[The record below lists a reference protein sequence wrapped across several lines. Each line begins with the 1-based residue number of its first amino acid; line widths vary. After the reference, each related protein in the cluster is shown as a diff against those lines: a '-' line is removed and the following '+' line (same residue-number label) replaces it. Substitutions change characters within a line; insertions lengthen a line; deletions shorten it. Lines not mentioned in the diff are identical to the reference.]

1 MIFLTKSMMDA
12 EFRRLQTLARSVP
25 EPTDYYRGVCPSGL
39 EAPRNVLLFARL
51 DSALLHSQEHFAFQH
66 SRFVLMACIAAT
78 GSVAVDG
85 RWHRLSAGQALLIFP
100 YEVHTFAEIE
110 EAPMC
115 WLFLTFELTE
125 KTPLERLRQ
134 TVTRLSSHGLG
145 WLRQVLDFWQ
155 KKQSDRRPVTLLT
168 GLILDDLL
176 THLPRG
182 SRKSGHPVFEPAPQ
196 LLSRIHAIAEQEN
209 PACRIKDLALR
220 LGISEP
226 HLRAQ
231 FRELTNESLGSY
243 LRKLRMT
250 RAAALL
256 SSSSLSVGE
265 IAGRCG
271 FDSLYSFSRGFRQAF
286 GLPPTTYRQQH
297 GPRIAGAATGHR
309 GGTRGHG
316 QKSVQKPR

>member
-1 MIFLTKSMMDA
+1 MIFLTKSMVNPD
-12 EFRRLQTLARSVP
+12 FQRLQSLARSVP
-25 EPTDYYRGVCPSGL
+25 EPTDYYRGVCPNGR

-51 DSALLHSQEHFAFQH
+51 ESALLYSQEHFAFQH
-66 SRFVLMACIAAT
+66 SRFVLITCIASS

-85 RWHRLSAGQALLIFP
+85 HWHRLLAGQALLVFP
-100 YEVHTFAEIE
+100 YEVHAFAEME
-110 EAPMC
+110 GSPMC

-125 KTPLERLRQ
+125 KTHLERLRRK
-134 TVTRLSSHGLG
+134 VARLSPRGLG
-145 WLRQVLDFWQ
+145 WLRQVLEFWQ
-155 KKQSDRRPVTLLT
+155 KNQTDRRSVALLT
-168 GLILDDLL
+168 GLILDDLRSQ
-176 THLPRG
+176 LPRG
-182 SRKSGHPVFEPAPQ
+182 GRKRVSPASEPAPQ

-231 FRELTNESLGSY
+231 FRELTNESLGTY

-271 FDSLYSFSRGFRQAF
+271 FDSLYSFSRGFHHAF
-286 GLPPTTYRQQH
+286 GLPPTAYRHQH
-297 GPRIAGAATGHR
+297 
-309 GGTRGHG
+309 TR
-316 QKSVQKPR
+316 R